1 VELIRANPDTL
12 ILQHS
17 VDDVQLSLIEQY
29 KKALPSVNIVQ
40 MVDDLMGYVPEK
52 HPSRRFQSREGHLR
66 MSEAIKKSDSM
77 IVTTEPL
84 KLHYEKYLSNVK
96 LIPNC
101 LANHWFELEVKKT
114 KREKL
119 RLGWIGAGQHQGDL
133 EIINEVVKVLADK
146 VDWVFMGMHTAEVGA
161 HIKEFHNFVSISE
174 YPSKMASLDLDIAV
188 APLEDNFFN
197 SCKSNLRLL
206 EYGAMSWP
214 VVCSDVF
221 PYQTKSP
228 PVVRVKNS
236 VTDWLVAL
244 NELIEDES
252 ERLRLG
258 KALNTWVVN
267 NYTLSNWAPE
277 WVDALIE
284 GKP

>member
-1 VELIRANPDTL
+1 
-12 ILQHS
+12 
-17 VDDVQLSLIEQY
+17 
-29 KKALPSVNIVQ
+29 
-40 MVDDLMGYVPEK
+40 
-52 HPSRRFQSREGHLR
+52 
-66 MSEAIKKSDSM
+66 
-77 IVTTEPL
+77 
-84 KLHYEKYLSNVK
+84 
-96 LIPNC
+96 
-101 LANHWFELEVKKT
+101 
-114 KREKL
+114 
-119 RLGWIGAGQHQGDL
+119 
-133 EIINEVVKVLADK
+133 
-146 VDWVFMGMHTAEVGA
+146 
-161 HIKEFHNFVSISE
+161 
-174 YPSKMASLDLDIAV
+174 MASLDLDIAV